1 MLKMLAT
8 LVVLFT
14 ALLAVPTSSAQA
26 ADERSGWLEIEL
38 GKSLVVELPDVPRA
52 ISVTNPT
59 VADIVQL
66 GSPLRWQVQGKKI
79 GTTDLIIQFSG
90 DRPPM
95 LHEVT
100 VHRDLSDL
108 IRRIDNLVESNPPRV
123 YPLNDRIVLEGTVD
137 DLDTLEQISMIA
149 GIYDANFVNLLRV
162 RGDHQVQLEVIF
174 AEVSRTGLRQMGVN
188 ILVNPSGTTS
198 LAGITNGLAADPPLG
213 LPLTLLQYSPSAAA
227 YSLFGGWFRG
237 SFNIFGAINI
247 LDQYGLAKVIAQ
259 PTLVSLS
266 GQQAEFLS
274 GGEVPVPTPNAQG
287 NITIKYREFGTRM
300 LFVPTVLADDVIDVQ
315 INLEM
320 SALDD
325 ALAARL
331 NGLPVP
337 GLTSRKVVSHVR
349 LKSGMTFAIA
359 GLLTERI
366 AMTRDEV
373 PGLGRIPVLGA
384 LFRSIS
390 HEREETEL
398 MVYVTPRLVRP
409 MAPGEVPPILGTTEN
424 NNPVDVALFLLGAT
438 RRAKSR
444 TATPTGDVGLQ
455 R

>member
-1 MLKMLAT
+1 MLKMLAP
-8 LVVLFT
+8 LLALIT
-14 ALLAVPTSSAQA
+14 ALLTMLGSVAHAQ
-26 ADERSGWLEIEL
+26 DGRSEWLEIEL
-38 GKSLVVELPDVPRA
+38 GKSIVIELPEVPRA

-59 VADIVQL
+59 VADIIQL
-66 GSPLRWQVQGKKI
+66 GSPKRWQVQGKRI

-90 DRPPM
+90 DIPPM

-108 IRRIDNLVESNPPRV
+108 IRRIDSLVESDPPRV
-123 YPLNDRIVLEGTVD
+123 YPLNDNIVIEGIVD
-137 DLDTLEQISMIA
+137 DLDSLERIAMIA
-149 GIYDANFVNLLRV
+149 TIYDPNFVNLMRV

-174 AEVSRTGLRQMGVN
+174 AEVSRTGMRKMGVN
-188 ILVNPSGTTS
+188 ILWSGS
-198 LAGITNGLAADPPLG
+198 QGGAGALNGLASDPPLG
-213 LPLTLLQYSPSAAA
+213 GGLSLLEFTPSAGAWTLYGA
-227 YSLFGGWFRG
+227 VLQGINVFA
-237 SFNIFGAINI
+237 AINI

-266 GQQAEFLS
+266 GQQAEFLA

-287 NITIKYREFGTRM
+287 NVTIKFREFGTRM
-300 LFVPTVLADDVIDVQ
+300 LFIPTVLADDVIDVQ

-325 ALAARL
+325 AISARL

-337 GLTSRKVVSHVR
+337 GFSSRKVVSHVR

-366 AMTRDEV
+366 SMTRDEV
-373 PGLGRIPVLGA
+373 PGLGRIPILGA
-384 LFRSIS
+384 LFRSVS

-398 MVYVTPRLVRP
+398 LVYVTPRLVRP

-424 NNPVDVALFLLGAT
+424 NNPSDLALFLLGAT